1 MQFSL
6 TLVAINPRLVAAWEA
21 AFEPYPEVRVVCD
34 SILRQQA
41 DAWVTPT
48 NGQGSMDGGLDS
60 VMKRYFGAG
69 IEARVK
75 REIRTG
81 YGGRMPVGGAV
92 CVTTEGLLTP
102 RDGGR
107 PRYLISAATM
117 GAAAEDVSHT
127 HNAAWALDAA
137 LRAAWACC
145 ARDDEPSIRTI
156 AVPGLGTSTGRI
168 NYRESARQMR
178 AAYEVL
184 KAAGDNAFADV
195 HATRSVLNS
204 RLATCGPVPT
214 AAPEPRKRRLFR
226 IF

>member
-1 MQFSL
+1 MQFAI
-6 TLVAINPRLVAAWEA
+6 TLVDINPRLVAAWKG
-21 AFEPYPEVRVVCD
+21 AFEQYPEVQIVCD
-34 SILRQQA
+34 SILRQPA

-48 NGQGSMDGGLDS
+48 NGQGAMDGGLDS

-127 HNAAWALDAA
+127 HNAAWAFDGA

-145 ARDDEPSIRTI
+145 ARDDEPTIRSI
-156 AVPGLGTSTGRI
+156 AVPGLGTSTGRLGC
-168 NYRESARQMR
+168 RESARQTRVAYDLLREGAYETFESWEALR
-178 AAYEVL
+178 AAL
-184 KAAGDNAFADV
+184 
-195 HATRSVLNS
+195 SQ
-204 RLATCGPVPT
+204 RLGVCRTVPT
-214 AAPEPRKRRLFR
+214 PKPKKRLFR